1 MQFVLHTE
9 LKSWTREVDGATE
22 SRQKQPVKFPL
33 QEPFGFVCFSLF
45 FFFLYSSGF
54 LHFWKRLLK
63 MPILDVTK
71 DSGTMHK
78 SLIPSPLKGC

>member
-1 MQFVLHTE
+1 ME
-9 LKSWTREVDGATE
+9 
-22 SRQKQPVKFPL
+22 PL
-33 QEPFGFVCFSLF
+33 SPDRSSQLSSLCRNPLGLFFSFLF
-45 FFFLYSSGF
+45 FFFLFCF